1 MIKNMLIG
9 MIKLYQKIPGPWHD
23 YCRHVPTC
31 SEYMKQAIQIHGS
44 FKGLWLGLIRVI
56 KCNPWGTFGYDP
68 VPKKENKN
76 EK

>member
-9 MIKLYQKIPGPWHD
+9 MINLYQKIPGPWHD

-31 SEYMKQAIQIHGS
+31 SEYMKQAIKVHGVI
-44 FKGLWLGLIRVI
+44 KGLWLGIIRI
-56 KCNPWGTFGYDP
+56 LKCNPWGTFGYDP
-68 VPKKENKN
+68 VPKKEIKN